1 MKRILLFIVLT
12 LLAGVI
18 GWNLYQHYLVG
29 SSRAAWKRR
38 VPQVAVEIA
47 PVRRAVIRDIGQF
60 TGSLRPNSRI
70 VIAPKIAG
78 RLEKLLVD
86 IGDTVQSNQLI
97 AVLDGEEY
105 KQQLIQVKAQLE
117 VTKANLEANASALA
131 IAKRELE
138 RVRALHKKRLVSASD
153 LDTSMSQ
160 YNNLQS
166 KLKVAKAQ
174 LAEKQ
179 AAIEVSSIRLSYTRV
194 SVPAAT
200 PDAKLVVGERFV
212 DNGSL
217 LTPNAAIVSIIDISK
232 LTAIINVTERDYFK
246 LKINQPAEIA
256 IDTYTGKT
264 FPGRIVRIAPLIK
277 ETSREA
283 QVEIEV
289 PNRDGLMKPG
299 MFVKAS
305 ILFQEQKQA
314 LVVPAAAVVD
324 RKNQKGVFLADLE
337 KNNVQFVALVL
348 GIAENDLVEVVQ
360 PIITGQVV
368 TLGHHLLQDGSAIKI
383 PGRQPK
389 SAKKGPQSGPAKA
402 ARKSKRP

>member
-12 LLAGVI
+12 IFAGVI

-29 SSRAAWKRR
+29 SSRASSKRGM
-38 VPQVAVEIA
+38 PQVAVEIA
-47 PVRRAVIRDIGQF
+47 PVRQAVVRDIGQF
-60 TGSLRPNSRI
+60 TGSLKPNTQI
-70 VIAPKIAG
+70 TIAPKIAG
-78 RLEKLLVD
+78 RMEKLLVD

-105 KQQLIQVKAQLE
+105 EQQLVQAKAQLD
-117 VTKANLEANASALA
+117 VSQANLEANTSALA
-131 IAKRELE
+131 IAERELE
-138 RVRALHKKRLVSASD
+138 RVRALHKKRLVSVSD

-179 AAIEVSSIRLSYTRV
+179 AAIEVANIRLSYTRV
-194 SVPAAT
+194 SVPAAN
-200 PDAKLVVGERFV
+200 PEAKLVVGERFV
-212 DNGSL
+212 DNGAL
-217 LTPNAAIVSIIDISK
+217 LTPNAAIISVIDISK
-232 LTAIINVTERDYFK
+232 LTAVIHVAERDYFK
-246 LKINQPAEIA
+246 LRINQPAEIA

-299 MFVKAS
+299 MFVRAS
-305 ILFQEQKQA
+305 ILFREQKNA
-314 LVVPAAAVVD
+314 TVVPAAAVID
-324 RKNQKGVFLADLE
+324 RKNQQGVFIANLE
-337 KNNVQFVALVL
+337 KNNVQFVALDL
-348 GIAENDLVEVVQ
+348 GITENNIVEVIK
-360 PIITGQVV
+360 PSISGQVV
-368 TLGHHLLQDGSAIKI
+368 ILGHHLL
-383 PGRQPK
+383 
-389 SAKKGPQSGPAKA
+389 
-402 ARKSKRP
+402 